1 VVAVLSALSF
11 ASEAQALKQP
21 NNKTIP
27 VGASL
32 QNLFNSLGEQIS
44 ALNDAAIDPQ
54 AFLPACALSFE
65 VLQRNAGYKNSFGW
79 YNVTGEKPKTDELYE
94 ILGCNDGVGTEKT
107 ISIKADPKYLGGE
120 IGFFEATG
128 ACANV
133 DNPNSIYNI
142 FFSEIGWNPDADQM
156 NPFIHLI
163 IYESTE
169 TPRTYYFA
177 WEDLIQGGDDD
188 FDDLTTKVSGIACF
202 NGPPCKPFV
211 DGDDFDDDGI
221 CFADDNCPDDANVD
235 QIDSD
240 DDGVGDTC
248 DNCPEVENPD
258 QVDDDEDGIGD
269 ACDMVIGTTGG
280 DSTGTTDGTGTDGTD
295 GTDSTT
301 DDTGVGTEGSDSDGT
316 TGVTDGTGS
325 TGSSSDTTHG
335 ETTGGTAGTTGAPTS
350 GSASG
355 TGDSNSGTG
364 GTGDSGS
371 GSSASASAGSASAG
385 ASAGTG
391 DSSTGTDSATT
402 GNIDEASGCGCR
414 SDAEGRG
421 GVPALMSFG
430 LLLGLVRRHRRS

>member
-1 VVAVLSALSF
+1 MISALSF
-11 ASEAQALKQP
+11 AGEAQALKQP

-44 ALNDAAIDPQ
+44 ALDDAAIEPQ
-54 AFLPACALSFE
+54 AFLPACALNFE

-142 FFSEIGWNPDADQM
+142 FFSEVGWNPDANQM

-202 NGPPCKPFV
+202 GGPPCKPFV
-211 DGDDFDDDGI
+211 DGEDFDDDGI

-248 DNCPEVENPD
+248 DNCPDLANPD

-269 ACDMVIGTTGG
+269 ACDMMIGTTGG
-280 DSTGTTDGTGTDGTD
+280 DSTGTTDGTGGTGGTD
-295 GTDSTT
+295 GTT
-301 DDTGVGTEGSDSDGT
+301 DDTGVGTGGTDSDGT
-316 TGVTDGTGS
+316 TGS
-325 TGSSSDTTHG
+325 TGASTSSGGTG
-335 ETTGGTAGTTGAPTS
+335 ETTGGTAGTSGPTTS

-364 GTGDSGS
+364 GTGDSASGTSASASDGS
-371 GSSASASAGSASAG
+371 ASASASAG
-385 ASAGTG
+385 TG
-391 DSSTGTDSATT
+391 DTSTGTDSATT
-402 GNIDEASGCGCR
+402 GNIDDASGCGCR
-414 SDAEGRG
+414 SGAEGRG
-421 GVPALMSFG
+421 GVPAWMSFG
-430 LLLGLVRRHRRS
+430 LLLGLLRRRRRS

>member
-1 VVAVLSALSF
+1 MLSALSF
-11 ASEAQALKQP
+11 AGEAQALQQP

-44 ALNDAAIDPQ
+44 ALDDAAIEPQ

-133 DNPNSIYNI
+133 DDPNSIYNI
-142 FFSEIGWNPDADQM
+142 FFSEVGWNPDANQM

-211 DGDDFDDDGI
+211 DGEDFDDDGI

-240 DDGVGDTC
+240 EDGVGDTC
-248 DNCPEVENPD
+248 DNCPDLANPD

-269 ACDMVIGTTGG
+269 ACDMMIGTTGG
-280 DSTGTTDGTGTDGTD
+280 DSTGTTDGTGGTSGTD
-295 GTDSTT
+295 GTT
-301 DDTGVGTEGSDSDGT
+301 DDTGVGTGGTDSDGT
-316 TGVTDGTGS
+316 TGTGGT
-325 TGSSSDTTHG
+325 SSSSGGTDG
-335 ETTGGTAGTTGAPTS
+335 ETTGGTAGTSGPTTS
-350 GSASG
+350 GTASG

-364 GTGDSGS
+364 GTGDSASGTSASASGGS
-371 GSSASASAGSASAG
+371 ASASASAG
-385 ASAGTG
+385 TG
-391 DSSTGTDSATT
+391 DTGTGTDSATT
-402 GNIDEASGCGCR
+402 GNIDDASGCGCR
-414 SDAEGRG
+414 GDAAGRG

-430 LLLGLVRRHRRS
+430 VLLGLLRRRRRS

>member
-1 VVAVLSALSF
+1 LLSALSF
-11 ASEAQALKQP
+11 AGEAQALKQP

-44 ALNDAAIDPQ
+44 ALDDAAIEPQ

-79 YNVTGEKPKTDELYE
+79 YNVTGEKPQLDELYE
-94 ILGCNDGVGTEKT
+94 ILSCNDGVGTEKT
-107 ISIKADPKYLGGE
+107 ISVKADPKYLGGE

-128 ACANV
+128 GCANV
-133 DNPNSIYNI
+133 DDPGSIYNV
-142 FFSEIGWNPDADQM
+142 FYSEVGWNPDADQM
-156 NPFIHLI
+156 NPFIHLL

-169 TPRTYYFA
+169 NPRTYYFA

-211 DGDDFDDDGI
+211 DGDDFDNDGI
-221 CFADDNCPDDANVD
+221 CMVGDNCPDDANVD
-235 QIDSD
+235 QLDSD
-240 DDGVGDTC
+240 ADGVGDTC
-248 DNCPEVENPD
+248 DNCPELANPD

-269 ACDMVIGTTGG
+269 ACDMMIGTTGG
-280 DSTGTTDGTGTDGTD
+280 DTTGTTDGTGTG

-301 DDTGVGTEGSDSDGT
+301 AGTDGTTDTGVGTDGSGSDGT
-316 TGVTDGTGS
+316 TGLSDGTD
-325 TGSSSDTTHG
+325 SSSGTNG
-335 ETTGGTAGTTGAPTS
+335 ETTGGTAGTTGPATS

-364 GTGDSGS
+364 GTGDSSDS
-371 GSSASASAGSASAG
+371 GSDSGGASASAGSASAS
-385 ASAGTG
+385 ASAGTS
-391 DSSTGTDSATT
+391 DTSTGTDSATT
-402 GNIDEASGCGCR
+402 GNIDESSGCGCR

-421 GVPALMSFG
+421 GVPAVLSFG
-430 LLLGLVRRHRRS
+430 LLLGLVRRRRRS